1 MARTVAVYLFPAGLV
16 ALGWLRLEDERAAG
30 AGWLWVVVLALLPAL
45 PPKLWIR
52 LALVAPATLT
62 AAWIALD
69 LPAIDRRPG
78 FFGPVLDRFAQGVSG
93 YYDVTVPFSAVEQQ
107 RMHGVLLL
115 AIFGFCLVLAQ
126 AVAARRPL
134 PALLAVIA
142 GAGWPA
148 TLSASGS
155 LAYGA
160 IVLAAALWI
169 LAGLQTT
176 RPVPAVV
183 AGAVLVL
190 AAVAASSSAALA
202 KDGVLAWE
210 RWSPSGLSRQP
221 VSVQY
226 VWDANYGGIEFAEK
240 PTTVL
245 RITGPKRGFYW
256 RATTLDQFV
265 ADRWLENPTPLST
278 GLAQGRLP
286 SDPLLPA
293 RSLNR
298 RTWVRQDVEV
308 IALSDSRIVAAA
320 QPVALDAPQLGG
332 VFRLSGGIVRVLG
345 GIKLGQT
352 YTVYSYAPRPGALEL
367 ARLNAAYPSALDRF
381 LDVGR
386 TRVDAFG
393 IPGRDARVDELFA
406 DERYLALWPYET
418 MWAEAKRLR
427 ADARTPYGAV
437 VAIETWLRSTGG
449 FSYDESPPGTGG
461 VPPLAHFVAAGKRGY
476 CQQFAGA
483 MALMLRLLG
492 IPARVAAGFTS
503 GTYEDGGW
511 TVTDRNAHAWVEV
524 WFPGYGWLPFDPT
537 PGRGSLAASYSIS
550 SLRFNAGDAADAFR
564 GGAGARSLGGG
575 ADQLRLLEQ
584 RELLAERRVAGQR
597 SGDGRTSPL
606 WLLLLVLLAG
616 ALAVGVA
623 KVVRRRVRYLT
634 RDPRRLAAAA
644 RRELVDFLADQ
655 GIEVGPSATP
665 EDLNELV
672 RAELGADGRP
682 FARALA
688 EARFGPPSGSAAAAT
703 RARNELR
710 GLLRLV
716 RHRLGRPARL
726 RGLIAIRSLRT

>member
-1 MARTVAVYLFPAGLV
+1 MLRTLAVYPFPAALV

-30 AGWLWVVVLALLPAL
+30 ADWVWVILLALVPAL
-45 PPKLWIR
+45 APKLWIR
-52 LALVAPATLT
+52 LALVVPASLT
-62 AAWIALD
+62 AAWVALD
-69 LPAIDRRPG
+69 TPAIDRRPG
-78 FFGPVLDRFAQGVSG
+78 FFVPVLDRFANGVG
-93 YYDVTVPFSAVEQQ
+93 AYYDVTVPFSAIEHQ

-115 AIFGFCLVLAQ
+115 AIFGFCVVLAQ

-148 TLSASGS
+148 TLYASRS

-160 IVLAAALWI
+160 IILAAALWV
-169 LAGLQTT
+169 LAGLRTT
-176 RPVPAVV
+176 RPVPALV
-183 AGAVLVL
+183 AGAALIL
-190 AAVAASSSAALA
+190 AAVGASSSAALA

-226 VWDANYGGIEFAEK
+226 VWDANYGGIEFSEK
-240 PTTVL
+240 RTTVL
-245 RITGPKRGFYW
+245 RITGPKRGLYW

-265 ADRWLENPTPLST
+265 SDRWLENPTPLST
-278 GLAQGRLP
+278 GPAQGRLP
-286 SDPLLPA
+286 NDPLLPA

-308 IALSDSRIVAAA
+308 IALNDSHIVAAA
-320 QPVALDAPQLGG
+320 QPVALDAPQLGS
-332 VFRLSGGIVRVLG
+332 VFRLSDGIVRVLG
-345 GIKLGQT
+345 GVKQGQT
-352 YTVYSYAPRPGALEL
+352 YTVYSYAPRPGAVEL
-367 ARLNAAYPSALDRF
+367 APLGAAYPAALDRF

-386 TRVDAFG
+386 TRVDRFAT
-393 IPGRDARVDELFA
+393 PGRDRRVDALFA
-406 DERYLALWPYET
+406 DDRYLALWPYEAL
-418 MWAEAKRLR
+418 WEQAQRLR

-449 FSYDESPPGTGG
+449 FSYDESPPATGG
-461 VPPLAHFVAAGKRGY
+461 VPPLAHFVADGKRGY
-476 CQQFAGA
+476 CQHFAGA
-483 MALMLRLLG
+483 MSLMLRMLG

-511 TVTDRNAHAWVEV
+511 TVTDHNAHAWVEV

-537 PGRGSLAASYSIS
+537 PGRGALAASYSIS
-550 SLRFNAGDAADAFR
+550 SFRFNAGDAADAFR
-564 GGAGARSLGGG
+564 GGAGAAGLGGG

-584 RELLAERRVAGQR
+584 RERLAERQAAGSR
-597 SGDGRTSPL
+597 SEDGSAGML
-606 WLLLLVLLAG
+606 WLLLFLVCAG
-616 ALAVGVA
+616 AVAIGVA

-634 RDPRRLAAAA
+634 RDPRRLAGAA

-655 GIEVGPSATP
+655 GIAVGSSTTP
-665 EDLNELV
+665 EELHELV

-688 EARFGPPSGSAAAAT
+688 EARFGPPSSSAAAAT
-703 RARNELR
+703 SARKELR
-710 GLLRLV
+710 KLLRLV

-726 RGLIAIRSLRT
+726 RGLVAIRSLRT